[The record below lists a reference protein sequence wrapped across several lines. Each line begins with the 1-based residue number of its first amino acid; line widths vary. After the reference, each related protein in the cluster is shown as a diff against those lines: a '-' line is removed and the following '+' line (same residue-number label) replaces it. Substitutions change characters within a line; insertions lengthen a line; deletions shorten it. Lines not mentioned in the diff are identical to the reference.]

1 MESKLSVPYVYFV
14 QMSILKYSHEVRV
27 LVLSLEGLSLSI
39 SNDHKISFYSRKF
52 PIYLLKII
60 ISYIIIAFEWI
71 LIPDFIL
78 CKCLIRIRTG
88 AFLTHPLEPI
98 LVPSRLRLTHLDPPC
113 YPSLHRVYI
122 R

>member
-1 MESKLSVPYVYFV
+1 M
-14 QMSILKYSHEVRV
+14 
-27 LVLSLEGLSLSI
+27 
-39 SNDHKISFYSRKF
+39 F
-52 PIYLLKII
+52 PLNLFKNT

-71 LIPDFIL
+71 LIPHFIL

-88 AFLTHPLEPI
+88 TFLSHPLEPI
-98 LVPSRLRLTHLDPPC
+98 LVPPWLRLTHLDPAG